1 LYYLKS
7 CSQFCKIYGH
17 VSYWK
22 GRWDK
27 WNGRNES
34 YDIFCCFGIYLCCI
48 DKWICRFSYV
58 IIACPFLLL
67 QLVDFQGVATTWT
80 SWSHI
85 LCCDVEYCDRMG
97 RILSIKLPNVP
108 PLEFLYLCFRFQ
120 LSMAFSNI
128 VHAKSA
134 IKPKVAMQ

>member
-1 LYYLKS
+1 MFVFFVTDENEIVSDVESDDNEDQCEWKLIDDDGNVEQPKKSMTFDSIEELKSYYRRFGKQMGFGVVQKKVTRDKISRKEVGLYYLKS

-48 DKWICRFSYV
+48 DK
-58 IIACPFLLL
+58 
-67 QLVDFQGVATTWT
+67 
-80 SWSHI
+80 
-85 LCCDVEYCDRMG
+85 
-97 RILSIKLPNVP
+97 
-108 PLEFLYLCFRFQ
+108 
-120 LSMAFSNI
+120 
-128 VHAKSA
+128 
-134 IKPKVAMQ
+134 